1 MANSKNAAKRAR
13 TSEKS
18 RLRNTKT
25 KAELKTL
32 RKSLLAAVEEAAA
45 PKTDAAFR
53 TFCAA
58 LDKGVKHGII
68 PKNTAIRK
76 KSRAGAL
83 LRKTAA
89 K

>member
-18 RLRNTKT
+18 RVRNAETKS
-25 KAELKTL
+25 AIKTL
-32 RKSLLAAVEEAAA
+32 RKNLLAALAANEA
-45 PKTDAAFR
+45 PKTQDAYRAF
-53 TFCAA
+53 CSA
-58 LDKGVKHGII
+58 LDKAVKHGILAR
-68 PKNTAIRK
+68 NTSIRK
-76 KSRAGAL
+76 KARAGAQ

>member
-1 MANSKNAAKRAR
+1 MPNIKSAAKRAK

-83 LRKTAA
+83 LRKTAT

>member
-1 MANSKNAAKRAR
+1 MPNSKNAAKRAR

-18 RLRNTKT
+18 HQRNAETKS
-25 KAELKTL
+25 ALKTL
-32 RKSLLAAVEEAAA
+32 RKSLLAAIADNAA
-45 PKTDAAFR
+45 PKTDTAYRAF
-53 TFCAA
+53 CSA

-68 PKNTAIRK
+68 RKNTAIRK

>member
-1 MANSKNAAKRAR
+1 MANNKSAVKRAK

-18 RLRNTKT
+18 RQRNVKT

-32 RKSLLAAVEEAAA
+32 RKGLLAAVAEPAA
-45 PKTDAAFR
+45 PKTQETYRAF
-53 TFCAA
+53 CSA

-68 PKNTAIRK
+68 RKNTAIRK
-76 KSRAGAL
+76 KARAGAL